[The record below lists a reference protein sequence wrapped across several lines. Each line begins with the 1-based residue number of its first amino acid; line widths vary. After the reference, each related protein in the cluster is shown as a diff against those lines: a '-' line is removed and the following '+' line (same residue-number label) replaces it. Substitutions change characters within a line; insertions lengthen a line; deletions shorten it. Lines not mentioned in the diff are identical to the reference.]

1 MVPIANQPASEA
13 TSIPYQSRSV
23 DRESRD
29 SGPGVDLDELP
40 CGIVG
45 IASKDKTPRETSAQ
59 LELHSGIVQDSRAR
73 RTDVRSEDGIIEPS
87 SRVVGI
93 DVEVV
98 MVGKIRL
105 GGLEPEGLS
114 CVCVSGGDGVGGDN
128 DGSEEERESREKLHF
143 DYCCGYCL
151 LFFFFSGR

>member
-1 MVPIANQPASEA
+1 MLEWKDAVSMWTYANRQKENNEIEVRR
-13 TSIPYQSRSV
+13 TKHT
-23 DRESRD
+23 
-29 SGPGVDLDELP
+29 
-40 CGIVG
+40 GIVG

>member
-1 MVPIANQPASEA
+1 MVPVANQPASEA
-13 TSIPYQSRSV
+13 TSIPYQSGSV

-45 IASKDKTPRETSAQ
+45 IAFKDETPRETSAQ
-59 LELHSGIVQDSRAR
+59 LELHSGIIQDRGAR
-73 RTDVRSEDGIIEPS
+73 SAGVRSEDGIIEPS

-114 CVCVSGGDGVGGDN
+114 
-128 DGSEEERESREKLHF
+128 
-143 DYCCGYCL
+143 
-151 LFFFFSGR
+151 